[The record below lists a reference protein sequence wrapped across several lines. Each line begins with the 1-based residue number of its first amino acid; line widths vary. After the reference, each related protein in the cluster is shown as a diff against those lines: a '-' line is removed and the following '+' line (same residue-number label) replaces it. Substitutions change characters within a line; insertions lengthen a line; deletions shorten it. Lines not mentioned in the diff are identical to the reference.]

1 MSRPGL
7 RGFLAAGA
15 LACIGTSAGAQL
27 STPGP
32 EAFAGVEV
40 RTLRFDRAAGVT
52 RLSQIAMPIGAVL
65 PFGRFTLDLGTSWVD
80 SRMVR
85 ADGTRHNVDAF
96 TDSQLRG
103 SYVFGR
109 DAVVA
114 TVLFNLP
121 TGLQE
126 ASVKDYIVIGA
137 VSPSLLGFPVATYAS
152 GLSVTSGL
160 AASIP
165 AGEWSVG
172 LAGSL
177 RVNSQ
182 FTPYTD
188 AVGPIIYKPGVE
200 GRMRGAVD
208 GLIGSSRL
216 SIGLTYSTFG
226 DDHFG
231 VTTAVRGQYSPGPRW
246 LAEAMLV
253 APIGGSTL
261 SVSLWNFRRTA
272 GDTTGGSA
280 RNKENLGAAEVI
292 LAIPLSRAVVF
303 EPAVSG
309 RVSKPEI
316 GKGRLAGAGAGF
328 RIQLGE
334 SVSFAPAARYDTGWI
349 EGDPGV
355 RNDVRGGFISGLF
368 RISF

>member
-1 MSRPGL
+1 MSRAGL
-7 RGFLAAGA
+7 RGFLTAGV
-15 LACIGTSAGAQL
+15 LAGLGGTAQAQL
-27 STPGP
+27 SSPGP

-40 RTLRFDRAAGVT
+40 RTLRFDRVAGIT
-52 RLSQIAMPIGAVL
+52 RLSQIAIPVGAVL
-65 PFGRFTLDLGTSWVD
+65 PFGRFTIDLGASWVE

-85 ADGTRHNVDAF
+85 ADGTRNSVDAF

-114 TVLFNLP
+114 TVLLNLP
-121 TGLQE
+121 TGLEQ

-152 GLSVTSGL
+152 GFSVTSGL
-160 AASIP
+160 AASVP
-165 AGEWSVG
+165 AGDWSVG
-172 LAGSL
+172 LAGSV

-188 AVGPIIYKPGVE
+188 AAGPIIYKPGIE
-200 GRMRGAVD
+200 GRVRGALD

-216 SIGLTYSTFG
+216 SVGFTYSTFG

-231 VTTAVRGQYSPGPRW
+231 KTTAVRGQYSPGPRW

-261 SVSLWNFRRTA
+261 SVSIWNFRRTA

-280 RNKENLGAAEVI
+280 RNKETLGAAEVS
-292 LAIPLSRAVVF
+292 LAIPLSRTVVF

-316 GKGRLAGAGAGF
+316 GKGRLAGAGAGL

-349 EGDPGV
+349 EGDAGA
-355 RNDVRGGFISGLF
+355 RNNASGGYFSGLF
-368 RISF
+368 RVSF